1 MTPEEKK
8 EVQKEDFE
16 IKTVG
21 YSVAILMILIF
32 IAALI

>member
-1 MTPEEKK
+1 MTPEEK
-8 EVQKEDFE
+8 KEDFE

-21 YSVAILMILIF
+21 YSIAILMILIF